1 MRPAVQAA
9 EAEVMRLEVMD
20 LAALRAFWVERFGA
34 PHPRHRSPDLLRR
47 LMAWRI
53 QEAVSGGLDR
63 ATRKAVMG
71 TGRLKAPGPV
81 LTPGVR
87 LTREWKGRRC
97 DVEVIDGGF
106 LYEDTRYD
114 SLSEVARKITGT
126 RWNGPRFFGQRDGAG
141 AKAA

>member
-1 MRPAVQAA
+1 MRPAIQAV
-9 EAEVMRLEVMD
+9 EAEVKRLEAMALPD
-20 LAALRAFWVERFGA
+20 LRAFWVERFGA

-53 QEAVSGGLDR
+53 QEAVAGGLDR
-63 ATRKAVMG
+63 TTRKAVLG
-71 TGRLKAPGPV
+71 TGRLRPLGPI
-81 LTPGVR
+81 LSPGVR

-97 DVEVIDGGF
+97 DVDVIDGGF

-126 RWNGPRFFGQRDGAG
+126 RWNGPRFFGQRDSAG